1 MTHSNTP
8 KAQSSEVDIAY
19 QLLLDQ
25 GRSRNYFDLIQDVLK
40 LRNLEMEPDRVSAVL
55 TQINLD
61 SRFAYLGKGE
71 WGLRAWTPSRS
82 PRKSSSSVNLLNKES
97 VNEED
102 ETDLEDE
109 EEKEL
114 LLDDSEEDSD
124 SFEEEDSYAE
134 PSHRPNDDSWN

>member
-8 KAQSSEVDIAY
+8 KAQGSEVDIAY

-25 GRSRNYFDLIQDVLK
+25 GRSRNYYDLIQDVLK
-40 LRNLEMEPDRVSAVL
+40 LKNLEMEPDRVSAVL
-55 TQINLD
+55 TQINMD
-61 SRFAYLGKGE
+61 SRFTYLGKGE

-97 VNEED
+97 VNEDD
-102 ETDLEDE
+102 EADLEDE
-109 EEKEL
+109 EEKL

-124 SFEEEDSYAE
+124 SFENDDSYE
-134 PSHRPNDDSWN
+134 KPSHRSDEDSWN

>member
-8 KAQSSEVDIAY
+8 KAQNSEVDIAY

-25 GRSRNYFDLIQDVLK
+25 GHSRNYYELIQDVLK
-40 LRNLEMEPDRVSAVL
+40 LRNLEMEPDRISAVL

-61 SRFAYLGKGE
+61 SRFTYLGKGE

-82 PRKSSSSVNLLNKES
+82 PRKSSSVSLMHKEMD
-97 VNEED
+97 NEDD
-102 ETDLEDE
+102 ETELDDE

-114 LLDDSEEDSD
+114 LLDDSEEDTD
-124 SFEEEDSYAE
+124 SFEADDSYE
-134 PSHRPNDDSWN
+134 DPSHRSDEDSWN

>member
-8 KAQSSEVDIAY
+8 KTQGSEVDIAY

-25 GRSRNYFDLIQDVLK
+25 GHSRNYYELIQDVLK

-61 SRFAYLGKGE
+61 SRFMYLGKGE

-82 PRKSSSSVNLLNKES
+82 SRKSSVSLMNKEID
-97 VNEED
+97 NDEDD
-102 ETDLEDE
+102 ETELDDE

-114 LLDDSEEDSD
+114 LLDDSEEDSN
-124 SFEEEDSYAE
+124 SFEADDSYE
-134 PSHRPNDDSWN
+134 KPSHRSDEDSWN